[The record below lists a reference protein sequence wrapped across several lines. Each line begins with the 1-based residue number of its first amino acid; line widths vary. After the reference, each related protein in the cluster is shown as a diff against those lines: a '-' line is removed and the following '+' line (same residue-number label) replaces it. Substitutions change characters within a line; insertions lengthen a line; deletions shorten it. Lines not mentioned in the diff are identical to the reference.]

1 MMMSSTRSSENK
13 EESFDQT
20 KEEVWK
26 EIYQNALQD
35 REKASMLITNMWKEI
50 TSDPEKHALYGGT
63 MSKYLERMAK
73 SNDQLVK
80 LAELM
85 QKSDVVVEEEDL
97 DLDDVYSKIDKVKIK
112 TSE

>member
-73 SNDQLVK
+73 SNDQLIK
-80 LAELM
+80 LAELI
-85 QKSDVVVEEEDL
+85 QKSDPESEEEIST
-97 DLDDVYSKIDKVKIK
+97 DDVYTKILA
-112 TSE
+112 EEE